1 MLHGTHLRTLSLL
14 TAICLIGGF
23 ALAAFWAPMDADQ
36 GFMQK
41 IFYVHVPMA
50 IVSLIGFVVGG
61 WFGLQHL
68 RKGDARD
75 DLRSY
80 VAIHISI
87 VLGVGVLITGA
98 IWAKAAW
105 GEWFVWDE
113 PTLTSFLIIFLLYC
127 TYTPLRFSIPEP
139 ERQSRYA
146 SVFAVIAGAF
156 VPLNF
161 LAVRLADPL
170 IHPRTLSNTGSLPTE
185 VRTSFFICLIGMG
198 LLFVTLW
205 KYEMASKNATA
216 QLRSLRRTLGG
227 DQAAVIGKR
236 TAAPTVGVR

>member
-1 MLHGTHLRTLSLL
+1 
-14 TAICLIGGF
+14 
-23 ALAAFWAPMDADQ
+23 
-36 GFMQK
+36 
-41 IFYVHVPMA
+41 MA
-50 IVSLIGFVVGG
+50 IVSLVGYVVGG
-61 WFGLQHL
+61 WFGLQYL
-68 RKGDARD
+68 RKGDSRD

-80 VAIHISI
+80 VAIHIAV
-87 VLGVGVLITGA
+87 VLSVGVLITGG

-105 GEWFVWDE
+105 GQWFVWDE

-139 ERQSRYA
+139 ERQARYA
-146 SVFAVIAGAF
+146 SVFAVTAGAF

-161 LAVRLADPL
+161 LAVRLAQPL

-185 VRTSFFICLIGMG
+185 VRTTFFVCLLGMA

-216 QLRSLRRTLGG
+216 QIRTLRRRLSA
-227 DQAAVIGKR
+227 DEADALGKR
-236 TAAPTVGVR
+236 TAAPTVNL